1 MSYTDRFR
9 VDARPQVPAGTS
21 GSRGVS
27 AARLISMIER
37 ACSPTLMEPN
47 LALNLEIVDLINQKK
62 ASFPREAA
70 VAIVKLINS
79 RTPQTSIL
87 AMGLLDI
94 CVKNCGYPF
103 HLQISRKEFL
113 NELVR
118 KFPEKPPFSYTRT
131 QQLILEA
138 IEEWNQTLCKTS
150 RYRDDLGYI
159 RDMHRLLSYK
169 GYIFPEINRDDAAVL
184 NPTETLK
191 SAHELEEEERE
202 AQSAKLQE
210 LIRRATPADLQE
222 ANRLMGIMAGLRE
235 SKTDYHAKAAKELD
249 KVRRKAEILDE
260 MLQNHQGE
268 VSSDDVFSDIVAA
281 LRNTRPKV
289 QRMIQEEKDDHEAT
303 VRLIALNDYIN
314 SLVDKYDKLRAGD
327 SAGAS
332 AIKIMRPEG
341 TSAPKTDTTKQQL
354 IDNLIDLDQDEPSPA
369 QQQQQQSAS
378 SSSTTQTSSQAAQ
391 PENLIDALDGLSFGN
406 IALGSPASQSPAP
419 SASPAVPSPAPA
431 PATPSSSSSSQPL
444 AQPQAADEWTFSS
457 AVPSA
462 MPSATPSG
470 KQLSVLDSEL
480 EINFSLSKAPLAGV
494 NIDAFYSNKSSS
506 PITGVSFQLAVPK
519 GFSLQMK
526 PQSGTDLAPGSA
538 SGITQSIHIDPS
550 TPSKLR
556 WKVNYTIGGVTKNQE
571 GQLEN
576 IEL

>member
-37 ACSPTLMEPN
+37 ACNPTLMEPN

-62 ASFPREAA
+62 GSFPREAA

-87 AMGLLDI
+87 ALGLLDV

-118 KFPEKPPFSYTRT
+118 KFPEKPPMSYTRT

-150 RYRDDLGYI
+150 RYRDDLGYV

-249 KVRRKAEILDE
+249 KVRRKAEILEE

-268 VSSDDVFSDIVAA
+268 VNSDDVFSDIVAA
-281 LRNTRPKV
+281 LRNTRPKI

-303 VRLIALNDYIN
+303 VKLIALNDYIN
-314 SLVDKYDKLRAGD
+314 SLVDKYDKLRNGD

-332 AIKIMRPEG
+332 AVKIMRPEG
-341 TSAPKTDTTKQQL
+341 ASAPKTDTTKQQL

-369 QQQQQQSAS
+369 QQSGS
-378 SSSTTQTSSQAAQ
+378 SSQTQTSSQEPQ

-406 IALGSPASQSPAP
+406 IALGSPASHSPAP

-431 PATPSSSSSSQPL
+431 PATPSP
-444 AQPQAADEWTFSS
+444 QPQVQPQVQPADEWTFSS

-462 MPSATPSG
+462 MPSATPTA

-480 EINFSLSKAPLAGV
+480 AINFSLSKAPLAGI

-506 PITGVSFQLAVPK
+506 PISGVSFQLAVPK

-526 PQSGTDLAPGSA
+526 PQSGTDLAPNTP

-550 TPSKLR
+550 APSKLR
-556 WKVNYTIGGVTKNQE
+556 WKVNYTVGGVAKSQE
-571 GQLEN
+571 GLLDN